1 MDGFGDL
8 LPNGS
13 DLLLGRPRQQD
24 GPDVGAHQGS
34 GHGDDLRRGLPRPV
48 DDLGLSRSRF
58 APDVRLDIVP
68 VEDRHLVEPRR
79 CLVRRQLSG
88 CDTREHL
95 VDAMKVQGPESYRER
110 HPSEAK
116 LDRMGTVNLGEAR
129 KKLGRLRLILTD
141 IPDAVVGY
149 SGGVDSSFLA
159 VVARD
164 AIGDALTAV
173 IADSPSL
180 PRRELREAVE
190 FARRHDIPLEVVRTN
205 EMEDARYRRNGADRC
220 AFCKDA
226 LTEAVLSHPV
236 FLDRTLVLGVNVNDL
251 GDHRPGQRA
260 AQRRGARFPLAE
272 AVLQKTEVRA
282 LARELNLETWDKPAA
297 ACLASRLAY
306 GVPVSEEALKRIER
320 AEESLR
326 LLGLAGDVR
335 VRDQGQDLA
344 RIEVGPDRF
353 DHVLAH
359 RVEIVDAM
367 RETGFRYVT
376 LDLEGFRSGSHN
388 LAISLERRKT
398 S

>member
-1 MDGFGDL
+1 
-8 LPNGS
+8 
-13 DLLLGRPRQQD
+13 
-24 GPDVGAHQGS
+24 
-34 GHGDDLRRGLPRPV
+34 
-48 DDLGLSRSRF
+48 
-58 APDVRLDIVP
+58 
-68 VEDRHLVEPRR
+68 
-79 CLVRRQLSG
+79 
-88 CDTREHL
+88 
-95 VDAMKVQGPESYRER
+95 
-110 HPSEAK
+110 
-116 LDRMGTVNLGEAR
+116 MGTVNLGEAR

-173 IADSPSL
+173 LADSPSL
-180 PRRELREAVE
+180 PRRELSDAVE

-220 AFCKDA
+220 AFCKEA
-226 LTEAVLSHPV
+226 LTDAVLSQPA
-236 FLDRTLVLGVNVNDL
+236 FRDGTLLLGVNVDDL

-272 AVLQKTEVRA
+272 AGLQKAEVRA
-282 LARELNLETWDKPAA
+282 LARELNLETWDKAAA

-306 GVPVSEEALKRIER
+306 GVPVSEQALGRIER
-320 AEESLR
+320 AEGSLR

-353 DHVLAH
+353 DHVMAH

-367 RETGFRYVT
+367 REAGFRYVT

-388 LAISLERRKT
+388 LTLSLKPPGTEAM
-398 S
+398 